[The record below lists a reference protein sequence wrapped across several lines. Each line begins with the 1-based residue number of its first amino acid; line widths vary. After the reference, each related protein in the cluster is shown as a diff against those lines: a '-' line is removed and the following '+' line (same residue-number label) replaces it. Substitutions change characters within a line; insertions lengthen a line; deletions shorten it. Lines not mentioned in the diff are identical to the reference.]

1 MHVQRI
7 GFTPLKGGR
16 HAEHEYVD
24 LVADGPVGDRVFC
37 LVDPARE
44 RVLRTVEN
52 PSLLQATANWTADVL
67 SVDLA
72 GRIVEGQPAPTG
84 EQLKVDY
91 WGRRAQL
98 EVVAGPW
105 ADAYS
110 AHLGFDVILA
120 RSLTAGEVVYGAPV
134 SLVSTASLEEL
145 GRRIGRKVDGTRF
158 RPTFVVEADVEEDS
172 WVGRDL
178 VIGDARITVRS
189 VLPRCAVVDMNPETG
204 TRDAPVL
211 QTLGGYRR
219 SDGEIDFG
227 VDAVVSAA
235 GRVRHGDAVSPADEG

>member
-1 MHVQRI
+1 MRVRRI

-16 HAEHEYVD
+16 HTEHEYVD

-37 LVDPARE
+37 LVDPARG

-52 PSLLQATANWTADVL
+52 PALLQATATWAADVL
-67 SVDLA
+67 RVDLA
-72 GRIVEGQPAPTG
+72 GRTVEGRPAPTG

-91 WGRRAQL
+91 WGRRAHL

-110 AHLGFDVILA
+110 AHLGLDVVLA
-120 RSLTAGEVVYGAPV
+120 RSRTPGEVVYGAPV
-134 SLVSTASLEEL
+134 SVVSTASLEEL
-145 GRRIGRKVDGTRF
+145 GRRIGREVDGARF

-189 VLPRCAVVDMNPETG
+189 AIPRCAVVDMNPESG
-204 TRDAPVL
+204 ARDAPVL

-227 VDAVVSAA
+227 VDAVVTSA
-235 GRVRHGDAVSPADEG
+235 GRVSHGDTVSPADEG

>member
-1 MHVQRI
+1 MRVARI

-16 HAEHEYVD
+16 HTEHEYVD
-24 LVADGPVGDRVFC
+24 LDADGPVGDRVFC
-37 LVDPARE
+37 LVDPASE

-52 PSLLQATANWTADVL
+52 PALLQATATWAGDVL
-67 SVDLA
+67 RVDLA
-72 GRIVEGQPAPTG
+72 GRIVEGRPSTTG
-84 EQLKVDY
+84 EQLRVDY

-110 AHLGFDVILA
+110 AHLGFDVVLA
-120 RSLTAGEVVYGAPV
+120 RSLTPGEVVYGAPV
-134 SLVSTASLEEL
+134 SLVSTASLKEL
-145 GRRIGRKVDGTRF
+145 GRRIGREVDGARF
-158 RPTFVVEADVEEDS
+158 RPTFVVEADVEEGS
-172 WVGRDL
+172 WAGREL
-178 VIGDARITVRS
+178 VIGEARIIVRS
-189 VLPRCAVVDMNPETG
+189 GIPRCAVVDMNPETG

-235 GRVRHGDAVSPADEG
+235 GRVRHGNAVSPADEG